1 MADDLKMVENNVNL
15 LNERFNNFADETS
28 LKTKLQGEVTSSIQ
42 TDVKEILKI
51 LKGDGYSVPGL
62 VSRVI
67 TLENQVRLLSVL
79 VTIVSVT
86 SLVSIIMGIIFWTV
100 NNQKP

>member
-1 MADDLKMVENNVNL
+1 MTDDLKTVENNVSV
-15 LNERFNNFADETS
+15 LNERFNSFADETA

-51 LKGDGYSVPGL
+51 LKGDGYSIPGL

-67 TLENQVRLLSVL
+67 TLEKQVSVLTVL
-79 VTIVSVT
+79 VTA
-86 SLVSIIMGIIFWTV
+86 VSIISLAGIVITGIILIG
-100 NNQKP
+100 QK